1 MFQAA
6 RNEGG
11 GAEAVNLAGNAA
23 GVFKNAFKGIITEWG
38 TGKKTGNVEMVIN
51 IFNGFFEIEGWD
63 LVGIG
68 KPLAKSLVDGEM
80 QGLVQNGGAHQE
92 QGTEGTAVHLGGK
105 QETKLLLST
114 CM

>member
-1 MFQAA
+1 MVVKNGRNKSIQFSNGLADGGIIKDLFLFQAA

-51 IFNGFFEIEGWD
+51 IFNG
-63 LVGIG
+63 
-68 KPLAKSLVDGEM
+68 
-80 QGLVQNGGAHQE
+80 
-92 QGTEGTAVHLGGK
+92 
-105 QETKLLLST
+105 
-114 CM
+114 